1 MKLSRSQ
8 IQTQF
13 LRVALVG
20 AVVGV
25 LAGVNAAANP
35 SKAQLTSQS
44 QTADSTRLPMQIA
57 AAPMRVG
64 QSAPNFTATDSNGK
78 SHQLSD
84 FKGKTVVMEWTNHQC
99 PFVRKHYESSN
110 MQKLQKQATGKG
122 VVWLSVVSS
131 APGNQ
136 GFVDGKKANDLSKSR
151 SASPTAVLID
161 ADGKLGRLYS
171 ARTTPHMFVI
181 APNGT
186 LAYMGAIDSNPSS
199 KPGDIS
205 GAKNYVTSAVD
216 AVLKGQKV
224 DPAVTQPYG
233 CSVKYKG

>member
-1 MKLSRSQ
+1 
-8 IQTQF
+8 
-13 LRVALVG
+13 
-20 AVVGV
+20 
-25 LAGVNAAANP
+25 
-35 SKAQLTSQS
+35 
-44 QTADSTRLPMQIA
+44 MQIA
-57 AAPMRVG
+57 AAPVRVG
-64 QSAPNFTATDSNGK
+64 QPAPNFTATDSNGK
-78 SHQLSD
+78 THQLSN
-84 FKGKTVVMEWTNHQC
+84 FKGKTVVLEWTNHQC
-99 PFVRKHYESSN
+99 PYVRKHYESSN

-151 SASPTAVLID
+151 KASPTAVLID
-161 ADGKLGRLYS
+161 ADGKLGKLYS
-171 ARTTPHMFVI
+171 ARTTPHMFII

-186 LAYMGAIDSNPSS
+186 LSYMGAIDNNPSS
-199 KPGDIS
+199 EPKDVGT
-205 GAKNYVTSAVD
+205 AKNYVTSAVN